1 MARNGLF
8 ITLEGGEGVGKSTQ
22 VGALRNWLVSRGHDI
37 VVTREPGGTPLAE
50 SVRDLV
56 LGAEQDVPP
65 LAELLLMFAGR
76 VSHIERVIA
85 PALAAGKTVLCDRFV
100 DATYAYQGGGR
111 GLPPEQ
117 IDVLTGWLPPAAWP
131 DVTVLIDAPVELGL
145 ERARRRGEPDRF
157 ETEQV
162 QFFQRVR
169 EVYLERARAF
179 PDRFIVIE
187 ANRKPPKRVS
197 AEIIARLAARLEG
210 AAVE

>member
-1 MARNGLF
+1 MSRNGLF

-22 VGALRNWLVSRGHDI
+22 MSTVRDWLASRGHDV

-50 SVRDLV
+50 SIRDVV
-56 LGAEQDVPP
+56 LGAEQEVPP
-65 LAELLLMFAGR
+65 LAELLLMFAAR
-76 VSHIERVIA
+76 VSHVEKVIA

-111 GLPPEQ
+111 GLPTEQ
-117 IDVLTGWLPPAAWP
+117 IDALTSWLPAAAQP
-131 DVTVLIDAPVELGL
+131 DVTILIDVPVELGL

-157 ETEQV
+157 EKEKV

-169 EVYLERARAF
+169 DTYLERARAF
-179 PDRFIVIE
+179 PGRFIVIE

-197 AEIIARLAARLEG
+197 AEIIERLAKRLEG
-210 AAVE
+210 ADR